1 MNFQENNVHN
11 HPIMTN
17 TSTLWTLA
25 LIRVI
30 GYVFLAF
37 FLFDFADTLIPL
49 RLTNPTWEFQTF
61 GALVEKVPVLFLAY
75 AMIYL
80 GRNFG
85 RKPLEQ
91 FLLSLITWLALILG
105 LVYLLMIPISIIN
118 TNRLLTLNHQ
128 QTLQLD
134 IQIAQVKK
142 AQTNLK
148 TTKTQSELQQILS
161 RDLGNNSPIP
171 ELENPEQVNTLKNRL
186 TTVIT
191 DGEVKLKEQAQ
202 SLRDVRLEL
211 LKKSVKWNLGSL
223 LSAVLLFYIWRAIK
237 AK

>member
-1 MNFQENNVHN
+1 MNFHENNIHN

-30 GYVFLAF
+30 GYVFLTL
-37 FLFDFADTLIPL
+37 FLFDFVDTLIPL
-49 RLTNPTWEFQTF
+49 RLTNANWEFQTF
-61 GALVEKVPVLFLAY
+61 GALVEKVPVLFLSY

-85 RKPLEQ
+85 RKRLEQ
-91 FLLSLITWLALILG
+91 FLLSLITWLALLLAI
-105 LVYLLMIPISIIN
+105 VYLLMIPISVIN
-118 TNRLLTLNHQ
+118 ANRLLTLNHQ

-148 TTKTQSELQQILS
+148 TTSTQSDLQQILS
-161 RDLGNNSPIP
+161 RDLGNNSPLP
-171 ELENPEQVNTLKNRL
+171 KLDNPEQIKTLKNRL
-186 TTVIT
+186 STVIS
-191 DGEVKLKEQAQ
+191 DGELKLKEQAQ
-202 SLRDVRLEL
+202 SLQDVRLEL
-211 LKKSVKWNLGSL
+211 VKKSVKWNLGSL
-223 LSAVLLFYIWRAIK
+223 LSAVLLFYIWRA
-237 AK
+237 AKSK

>member
-1 MNFQENNVHN
+1 MNFHESNVHN

-37 FLFDFADTLIPL
+37 FLFDFIDTLIPL
-49 RLTNPTWEFQTF
+49 RLTNPNWEFQTF

-85 RKPLEQ
+85 RKRLEQ

-105 LVYLLMIPISIIN
+105 LIYLLMIPIGIIN

-128 QTLQLD
+128 QLLQLD

-171 ELENPEQVNTLKNRL
+171 KLENPEQVKTLKNRL

-191 DGEVKLKEQAQ
+191 DGEAKLKEQAQ
-202 SLRDVRLEL
+202 SLQDVRLEL

>member
-1 MNFQENNVHN
+1 MNFYENDVHN
-11 HPIMTN
+11 HPILMN

-25 LIRVI
+25 FIRVI
-30 GYVFLAF
+30 GYVFLVF
-37 FLFDFADTLIPL
+37 FIFDFVDTLIPL
-49 RLTNPTWEFQTF
+49 RLTNPSWEFQTF

-85 RKPLEQ
+85 RKRLEQ
-91 FLLSLITWLALILG
+91 FLLTLITWLALILG
-105 LVYLLMIPISIIN
+105 VLYLLMLPIGIIN

-128 QTLQLD
+128 QILQLD

-148 TTKTQSELQQILS
+148 TTNTQSELQQILS
-161 RDLGNNSPIP
+161 RDLGNNSPLP
-171 ELENPEQVNTLKNRL
+171 KLNNPEQVSTLKNRL
-186 TTVIT
+186 TTVIR
-191 DGEVKLKEQAQ
+191 DGELKLQEQAQ
-202 SLRDVRLEL
+202 SLKDARLEL

-223 LSAVLLFYIWRAIK
+223 LSAVLLFYIWRA
-237 AK
+237 AKSK

>member
-1 MNFQENNVHN
+1 MNFHENNVHN

-75 AMIYL
+75 SMIYL

-148 TTKTQSELQQILS
+148 TTNTQSELQQILS
-161 RDLGNNSPIP
+161 RDLGNNSAIP
-171 ELENPEQVNTLKNRL
+171 KLENPEQVKTLKNRL
-186 TTVIT
+186 STVIS
-191 DGEVKLKEQAQ
+191 DGELKLKEQAQ
-202 SLRDVRLEL
+202 SLKDVRLEL
-211 LKKSVKWNLGSL
+211 FKKSVKWNLGSL
-223 LSAVLLFYIWRAIK
+223 VSAALLFYIWRA
-237 AK
+237 AKSK

>member
-1 MNFQENNVHN
+1 MNFHENNVHN
-11 HPIMTN
+11 HPMMTN

-148 TTKTQSELQQILS
+148 TTNTQSELQQILS
-161 RDLGNNSPIP
+161 RDLGNNSAIP
-171 ELENPEQVNTLKNRL
+171 KLENPEQVKTLKNRL
-186 TTVIT
+186 TTVIS
-191 DGEVKLKEQAQ
+191 DGELKLKEQAQ
-202 SLRDVRLEL
+202 SLKDVRLEL
-211 LKKSVKWNLGSL
+211 FKKSVKWNLGSL
-223 LSAVLLFYIWRAIK
+223 VSAALLFYIWK
-237 AK
+237 AAKSK

>member
-1 MNFQENNVHN
+1 MNFHENNVHN

-148 TTKTQSELQQILS
+148 TTNTQSELQQILS

-171 ELENPEQVNTLKNRL
+171 RLENPEQVKTLKNRL
-186 TTVIT
+186 STVIS
-191 DGEVKLKEQAQ
+191 DGELKLKEQAQ
-202 SLRDVRLEL
+202 SLKDVRLEL
-211 LKKSVKWNLGSL
+211 FKKSVKWNLGSL
-223 LSAVLLFYIWRAIK
+223 VSAALLFYIWK
-237 AK
+237 AAKSK

>member
-1 MNFQENNVHN
+1 
-11 HPIMTN
+11 MTN

-37 FLFDFADTLIPL
+37 FLFDFTDTLIPL

-148 TTKTQSELQQILS
+148 TTNTQSELQQILS

-171 ELENPEQVNTLKNRL
+171 RLENPEQVKTLKNRL
-186 TTVIT
+186 STVIS
-191 DGEVKLKEQAQ
+191 DGELKLKEQAQ
-202 SLRDVRLEL
+202 SLKDGRLEL

-223 LSAVLLFYIWRAIK
+223 LSAVLLFYIWK
-237 AK
+237 AAKSK

>member
-1 MNFQENNVHN
+1 MNFHENNVHN

-25 LIRVI
+25 FIRVI

-148 TTKTQSELQQILS
+148 TTNTQSELQQILS
-161 RDLGNNSPIP
+161 RDLGNNSAIP
-171 ELENPEQVNTLKNRL
+171 KLENPEQVKTLKNRL
-186 TTVIT
+186 STVIS
-191 DGEVKLKEQAQ
+191 DGELKLKEQAQ
-202 SLRDVRLEL
+202 SLKDVRLEL
-211 LKKSVKWNLGSL
+211 FKKSVKWNLGSL
-223 LSAVLLFYIWRAIK
+223 VSAALLFYIWK
-237 AK
+237 AAKSK

>member
-1 MNFQENNVHN
+1 MNFHENNVHN

-37 FLFDFADTLIPL
+37 FLFDFVDTLIPL
-49 RLTNPTWEFQTF
+49 RLTNPNWEFQTF

-85 RKPLEQ
+85 RKRLEQ
-91 FLLSLITWLALILG
+91 FLLSVITWLALILG

-161 RDLGNNSPIP
+161 RDLGNNSAIP
-171 ELENPEQVNTLKNRL
+171 KLENPEQVKTLKNRL
-186 TTVIT
+186 STVIS
-191 DGEVKLKEQAQ
+191 DGELKLKEQAQ
-202 SLRDVRLEL
+202 SLKDVRLEL
-211 LKKSVKWNLGSL
+211 FKKSVKWNLGSL
-223 LSAVLLFYIWRAIK
+223 VSAALLFYIWK
-237 AK
+237 AVKSK

>member
-1 MNFQENNVHN
+1 MNFHENNVHN
-11 HPIMTN
+11 YPIMTN

-148 TTKTQSELQQILS
+148 TTNTQSELQQILS
-161 RDLGNNSPIP
+161 RDLGNNSAIP
-171 ELENPEQVNTLKNRL
+171 KLENPEQVKTLKNRL
-186 TTVIT
+186 STVIS
-191 DGEVKLKEQAQ
+191 DGELKLKEQAQ
-202 SLRDVRLEL
+202 SLKDVRLEL
-211 LKKSVKWNLGSL
+211 FKKSVKWNLGSL
-223 LSAVLLFYIWRAIK
+223 VSAALLFYIWK
-237 AK
+237 AAKSK

>member
-1 MNFQENNVHN
+1 MNFHENNVHN

-61 GALVEKVPVLFLAY
+61 GALVEKVPVIFLAY

-148 TTKTQSELQQILS
+148 TTNTQSELQQILS
-161 RDLGNNSPIP
+161 RDLGNNSAIP
-171 ELENPEQVNTLKNRL
+171 KLENPEQVKTLKNRL
-186 TTVIT
+186 STVIS
-191 DGEVKLKEQAQ
+191 DGELKLKEQAQ
-202 SLRDVRLEL
+202 SLKDVRLEL
-211 LKKSVKWNLGSL
+211 FKKSVKWNLGSL
-223 LSAVLLFYIWRAIK
+223 VSAALLFYIWK
-237 AK
+237 AAKSK

>member
-1 MNFQENNVHN
+1 MNFHENNVHN

-148 TTKTQSELQQILS
+148 TTNS
-161 RDLGNNSPIP
+161 RFYPVTS
-171 ELENPEQVNTLKNRL
+171 V
-186 TTVIT
+186 TTVPFP
-191 DGEVKLKEQAQ
+191 
-202 SLRDVRLEL
+202 S
-211 LKKSVKWNLGSL
+211 
-223 LSAVLLFYIWRAIK
+223 
-237 AK
+237 

>member
-148 TTKTQSELQQILS
+148 TTNTQSELQQILS
-161 RDLGNNSPIP
+161 RDLGNNSAIP
-171 ELENPEQVNTLKNRL
+171 KLENPEQVKTLKNRL
-186 TTVIT
+186 TTVIS
-191 DGEVKLKEQAQ
+191 DGELKLKEQAQ
-202 SLRDVRLEL
+202 SLKDVRLEL
-211 LKKSVKWNLGSL
+211 FKKSVKWNLGSL
-223 LSAVLLFYIWRAIK
+223 VSAALLFYIWK
-237 AK
+237 AAKSK

>member
-1 MNFQENNVHN
+1 MNFHENNVHN

-148 TTKTQSELQQILS
+148 TTNTQSELQKILS
-161 RDLGNNSPIP
+161 RDLGNNSAIP
-171 ELENPEQVNTLKNRL
+171 KLENPEQVKTLKNRL
-186 TTVIT
+186 TTVIS
-191 DGEVKLKEQAQ
+191 DGELKLKEQAQ
-202 SLRDVRLEL
+202 SLKDVRLEL
-211 LKKSVKWNLGSL
+211 FKKSVKWNLGSL
-223 LSAVLLFYIWRAIK
+223 VSAALLFYIWK
-237 AK
+237 AAKSK

>member
-1 MNFQENNVHN
+1 MNFHENNVHN

-37 FLFDFADTLIPL
+37 FLFDFIDTLIPL

-105 LVYLLMIPISIIN
+105 LFYLLMIPISIIN

-148 TTKTQSELQQILS
+148 TTNTQSELQQILS
-161 RDLGNNSPIP
+161 RDLGNNSAIP
-171 ELENPEQVNTLKNRL
+171 KLENPEQVKTLKNRL
-186 TTVIT
+186 STVIS
-191 DGEVKLKEQAQ
+191 DGELKLKEQAQ
-202 SLRDVRLEL
+202 SLKDVRLEL
-211 LKKSVKWNLGSL
+211 FKKSVKWNLGSL
-223 LSAVLLFYIWRAIK
+223 VSAALLFYIWK
-237 AK
+237 AAKSK

>member
-148 TTKTQSELQQILS
+148 TTNTQSELQQILS
-161 RDLGNNSPIP
+161 RDLGNNSAIP
-171 ELENPEQVNTLKNRL
+171 KLENPEQVKTLKNRL
-186 TTVIT
+186 STVIS
-191 DGEVKLKEQAQ
+191 DGELKLKEQAQ
-202 SLRDVRLEL
+202 SLKDVRLEL
-211 LKKSVKWNLGSL
+211 FKKSVKWNLGSL
-223 LSAVLLFYIWRAIK
+223 VSAALLFYIWK
-237 AK
+237 AAKSK

>member
-1 MNFQENNVHN
+1 MNFHENNVHN

-148 TTKTQSELQQILS
+148 TTNTQSELQQILS
-161 RDLGNNSPIP
+161 RDLGNNSAIP
-171 ELENPEQVNTLKNRL
+171 KLENPEQVKTLKNRL
-186 TTVIT
+186 STVIS
-191 DGEVKLKEQAQ
+191 DGELKLKEQAQ
-202 SLRDVRLEL
+202 SLKDVRLEL
-211 LKKSVKWNLGSL
+211 FKKSVKWNLGSL
-223 LSAVLLFYIWRAIK
+223 VSAALLFYIWK
-237 AK
+237 AAKSK

>member
-1 MNFQENNVHN
+1 MNFHENNVHN

-37 FLFDFADTLIPL
+37 FVFDFVDTLIPL
-49 RLTNPTWEFQTF
+49 RLTNPNWEFQTF

-85 RKPLEQ
+85 RKRLEQ
-91 FLLSLITWLALILG
+91 FLLSVITWLALILG

-161 RDLGNNSPIP
+161 RDLGNNSAIP
-171 ELENPEQVNTLKNRL
+171 KLENPEQVKTLKNRL
-186 TTVIT
+186 STVIS
-191 DGEVKLKEQAQ
+191 DGELKLKEQAQ
-202 SLRDVRLEL
+202 SLKDVRLEL
-211 LKKSVKWNLGSL
+211 FKKSVKWNLGSL
-223 LSAVLLFYIWRAIK
+223 VSAALLFYIWK
-237 AK
+237 AVKSK

>member
-1 MNFQENNVHN
+1 MNFHENNVHK

-30 GYVFLAF
+30 GYVFLTL
-37 FLFDFADTLIPL
+37 FLFDFFDTLIPL

-85 RKPLEQ
+85 RKRLEQ
-91 FLLSLITWLALILG
+91 LLLSLITWLALILG

-142 AQTNLK
+142 AQTNLQ
-148 TTKTQSELQQILS
+148 TTNTQSELQQILS
-161 RDLGNNSPIP
+161 RDLGNNSAIP
-171 ELENPEQVNTLKNRL
+171 KLENPEQVKTLKNRL
-186 TTVIT
+186 STVIS
-191 DGEVKLKEQAQ
+191 DGELKLKEQAQ
-202 SLRDVRLEL
+202 SLKDVRLEL
-211 LKKSVKWNLGSL
+211 FKKSVKWNLGSL
-223 LSAVLLFYIWRAIK
+223 VSAALLFYIWK
-237 AK
+237 AAKSK

>member
-1 MNFQENNVHN
+1 
-11 HPIMTN
+11 
-17 TSTLWTLA
+17 
-25 LIRVI
+25 
-30 GYVFLAF
+30 
-37 FLFDFADTLIPL
+37 
-49 RLTNPTWEFQTF
+49 
-61 GALVEKVPVLFLAY
+61 
-75 AMIYL
+75 MIYL

-148 TTKTQSELQQILS
+148 TTNTQSELQQILS
-161 RDLGNNSPIP
+161 RDLGNNSAIP
-171 ELENPEQVNTLKNRL
+171 KLENPEQVKTLKNRL
-186 TTVIT
+186 STVIS
-191 DGEVKLKEQAQ
+191 DGELNLKEQAQ
-202 SLRDVRLEL
+202 SLKDVRLEL
-211 LKKSVKWNLGSL
+211 LDL
-223 LSAVLLFYIWRAIK
+223 LHKYYMLEWRAD
-237 AK
+237 

>member
-1 MNFQENNVHN
+1 MNFHESNVHN

-25 LIRVI
+25 FIRVI
-30 GYVFLAF
+30 GYVFLTL
-37 FLFDFADTLIPL
+37 FLFDFVDTLIPL
-49 RLTNPTWEFQTF
+49 RLTNAQWEFQTF

-85 RKPLEQ
+85 RKHLEQ

-105 LVYLLMIPISIIN
+105 IVYLLMIPISIIN
-118 TNRLLTLNHQ
+118 ANRLLTLNHQ
-128 QTLQLD
+128 QALQLD

-148 TTKTQSELQQILS
+148 TTNTQSDLQQILS
-161 RDLGNNSPIP
+161 RDLGNNSPLP
-171 ELENPEQVNTLKNRL
+171 KLDNPEQIKTLKNRL
-186 TTVIT
+186 TTVIS
-191 DGEVKLKEQAQ
+191 DGELKLKEQAQ
-202 SLRDVRLEL
+202 ALQDVRLEL
-211 LKKSVKWNLGSL
+211 VKKSVKWNLGSL
-223 LSAVLLFYIWRAIK
+223 LSAALLFYIWK
-237 AK
+237 AAKSK

>member
-1 MNFQENNVHN
+1 
-11 HPIMTN
+11 MTN

-37 FLFDFADTLIPL
+37 FLFDFIDTLIPL

-148 TTKTQSELQQILS
+148 TTNTQSELQQILS
-161 RDLGNNSPIP
+161 RDLGNNSAIP
-171 ELENPEQVNTLKNRL
+171 KLENPEQVKTLKNRL
-186 TTVIT
+186 STVIS
-191 DGEVKLKEQAQ
+191 DGELKLKEQAQ
-202 SLRDVRLEL
+202 SLKDVRLEL
-211 LKKSVKWNLGSL
+211 FKKSVKWNLGSL
-223 LSAVLLFYIWRAIK
+223 VSAALLFYIWK
-237 AK
+237 AAKSK

>member
-37 FLFDFADTLIPL
+37 FLFDFIDTLIPL
-49 RLTNPTWEFQTF
+49 RLTNPNWEFQTF

-85 RKPLEQ
+85 RKRLEQ

-105 LVYLLMIPISIIN
+105 LIYLLMIPIGIIN

-128 QTLQLD
+128 QLLQLD

-142 AQTNLK
+142 AQINLK

-171 ELENPEQVNTLKNRL
+171 KLENPEQVNTLKNRL

>member
-1 MNFQENNVHN
+1 MNFHENNVHN

-37 FLFDFADTLIPL
+37 FLFDFTDTLIPL

-85 RKPLEQ
+85 RKRLEQ
-91 FLLSLITWLALILG
+91 FLLSLITWLALLLG
-105 LVYLLMIPISIIN
+105 IVYLLMIPISIIN
-118 TNRLLTLNHQ
+118 ANRLLTLNHQ

-148 TTKTQSELQQILS
+148 TTNTQSELQQILS
-161 RDLGNNSPIP
+161 RDLGNNSAIP
-171 ELENPEQVNTLKNRL
+171 KLENPEQVKTLKNRL
-186 TTVIT
+186 STVIS
-191 DGEVKLKEQAQ
+191 DGELKLKEQAQ
-202 SLRDVRLEL
+202 SLQDVRLEL
-211 LKKSVKWNLGSL
+211 VKKSVKWNLGSL
-223 LSAVLLFYIWRAIK
+223 VSAALLFYIWRA
-237 AK
+237 AKSK

>member
-1 MNFQENNVHN
+1 MNFHENNVHN

-105 LVYLLMIPISIIN
+105 LVYLLIIPISIIN

-148 TTKTQSELQQILS
+148 TTNTQSELQQILS
-161 RDLGNNSPIP
+161 RDLGNNSAIP
-171 ELENPEQVNTLKNRL
+171 KLENPEQVKTLKNRL
-186 TTVIT
+186 STVIS
-191 DGEVKLKEQAQ
+191 DGELKLKEQAQ
-202 SLRDVRLEL
+202 SLKDVRLEL
-211 LKKSVKWNLGSL
+211 FKKSVKWNLGSL
-223 LSAVLLFYIWRAIK
+223 VSAALLFYIWK
-237 AK
+237 AAKSK

>member
-1 MNFQENNVHN
+1 MNFHENNVHN

-148 TTKTQSELQQILS
+148 TTNTQSELQQILS
-161 RDLGNNSPIP
+161 RDLGNNSAIP
-171 ELENPEQVNTLKNRL
+171 KLENPEQVKTLKNRL
-186 TTVIT
+186 TTVIS
-191 DGEVKLKEQAQ
+191 DGELKLKEQAQ
-202 SLRDVRLEL
+202 SLKDVRLEL
-211 LKKSVKWNLGSL
+211 FKKSVKWNLGSL
-223 LSAVLLFYIWRAIK
+223 VSAALLFYIWK
-237 AK
+237 AAKSK

>member
-1 MNFQENNVHN
+1 MNFHENNVHN

-37 FLFDFADTLIPL
+37 FLFDFIDTLIPL

-148 TTKTQSELQQILS
+148 TTNTQSELQQILS
-161 RDLGNNSPIP
+161 RDLGNNSAIP
-171 ELENPEQVNTLKNRL
+171 KLENPEQVKTLKNRL
-186 TTVIT
+186 STVIS
-191 DGEVKLKEQAQ
+191 DGELKLKEQAQ
-202 SLRDVRLEL
+202 SLKDVRLEL
-211 LKKSVKWNLGSL
+211 FKKSVKWNLGSL
-223 LSAVLLFYIWRAIK
+223 VSAALLFYIWK
-237 AK
+237 AAKSK